1 MRDHI
6 FAAGRLFERSVE
18 DTRRAIAAIN
28 DAHNTLEMTRRLIS
42 ECRQLMAQL
51 DRQFERK

>member
-1 MRDHI
+1 MGDHI
-6 FAAGRLFERSVE
+6 FADGRLFERAVE
-18 DTRRAIAAIN
+18 DTRRAVAAIN

-51 DRQFERK
+51 DRQLARK